1 MFEIRVFTTDQTLVG
16 GINSANIEGVKAEYK
31 PTMAYD
37 SAEHVFE
44 IIITVAAPVA
54 LALIKDL
61 LVERLKKEVPK
72 QLVIHNQVVN
82 NAEGVVI
89 IFQNIID
96 KQRDNKL

>member
-1 MFEIRVFTTDQTLVG
+1 MLEIRVFTTDQSFVG
-16 GINSANIEGVKAEYK
+16 DLNSASIEGVKAKYR

-54 LALIKDL
+54 LTLIKNL

-96 KQRDNKL
+96 KQRDDKL